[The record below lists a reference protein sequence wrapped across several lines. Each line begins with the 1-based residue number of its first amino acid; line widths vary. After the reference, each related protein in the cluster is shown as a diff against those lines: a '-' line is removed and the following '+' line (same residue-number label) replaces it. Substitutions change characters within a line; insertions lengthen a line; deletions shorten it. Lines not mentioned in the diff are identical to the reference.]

1 MTIKE
6 NVARLAKERNV
17 SLLEV
22 EREAGLVERSTYRWN
37 RQAPSIDKVCKVAKV
52 LGVTVDEL
60 VKDVDFRS
68 TR

>member
-1 MTIKE
+1 MKDT
-6 NVARLAKERNV
+6 VARLARERNMTV
-17 SLLEV
+17 LEV
-22 EREAGLVERSTYRWN
+22 ERKAGLVPRSIYRWN

-60 VKDVDFRS
+60 VRDVDFRT